1 MRILMLAT
9 ISAMFVSQPLFAS
22 GGSPAEASWP
32 QWRGPHGNGVAEGAD
47 PPVEWSETHNVAWK
61 AAIPGRGLSS
71 PIVWGG
77 RIFLLTAVD
86 TGVAGDRSLPP
97 PRTDRR
103 GRPRGGHSA
112 ENVLQYT
119 VLALDASSGEIVW
132 QHTARETQP
141 TEGTHTDGSWASM
154 SAVTDGDRLIASFG
168 SAGLYSY
175 SLDGEPQWS
184 VDLGDMTTR
193 NGFGEGSSPVLHG
206 DRVVVNWDHE
216 GPSFVV
222 ALDKRTGEELWRRER
237 DEVTSWSTPLVVEQ
251 QGRAQ
256 VVTSATKRIRSYD
269 LESGDLIW
277 EAEGMTVNTIPT
289 PVHRD
294 GVVYAASG
302 FRGNAL
308 LAVRLAGASGNV
320 TGTDSVLWSL
330 GEDMPYV
337 PSPLLYEDTLYF
349 LKRNSG
355 VLTCVDPVSGKKHY
369 GPQRLEKV
377 ANVYA
382 SPVGA
387 QNRVYIAGRDGHT
400 AVLRRG
406 VSFEILAVNELDEGV
421 DASLAIVGDAIYLR
435 GSHHL
440 YKIQSAGGAVE

>member
-1 MRILMLAT
+1 MRSLLLTALALSLM
-9 ISAMFVSQPLFAS
+9 
-22 GGSPAEASWP
+22 SPPSETAQEEAAENWP
-32 QWRGPHGNGVAEGAD
+32 QWRGPDGTGVAPGAD
-47 PPVEWSETHNVAWK
+47 PPVEWSETRNVAWK

-71 PIVWGG
+71 PIVWGD
-77 RIFLLTAVD
+77 RVFLLTATD
-86 TGVAGDRSLPP
+86 TGVAGDRSVPP
-97 PRTDRR
+97 PRRDRR
-103 GRPRGGHSA
+103 GRPRAGHVP
-112 ENVLQYT
+112 ENVLEYT
-119 VLALDASSGEIVW
+119 VLALDTASGEIVW
-132 QHTARETQP
+132 QRTASEAQP
-141 TEGTHTDGSWASM
+141 GEGTHPDGSWASM
-154 SAVTDGDRLIASFG
+154 SAVSDGERLIASFG

-175 SLDGEPQWS
+175 SLEGKQEWS
-184 VDLGDMTTR
+184 IDLGDMTTR
-193 NGFGEGSSPVLHG
+193 NGFGEGSSPAIHG
-206 DRVVVNWDHE
+206 DHVVVIWDHE
-216 GPSFVV
+216 GASFVV
-222 ALDKRTGEELWRRER
+222 AIDKRTGEELWRRDR

-251 QGRAQ
+251 GGRAQ
-256 VVTSATKRIRSYD
+256 VITSATKRIRSYD

-277 EAEGMTVNTIPT
+277 EAEGMTLNTIPT
-289 PVHRD
+289 PVHQD
-294 GVVYAASG
+294 GIVYAASG

-308 LAVRLAGASGNV
+308 LAVKLAEANGNV
-320 TGTDSVLWSL
+320 TGTDSVMWSL
-330 GEDMPYV
+330 DEDTPYV

-406 VSFEILAVNELDEGV
+406 VSYEVLAVNELNEGV

-435 GSHHL
+435 GSNHL
-440 YKIQSAGGAVE
+440 YKIQGTGGAVE

>member
-1 MRILMLAT
+1 MRSLLLTALALSLMSPPGGAAQDEAT
-9 ISAMFVSQPLFAS
+9 AN
-22 GGSPAEASWP
+22 WP
-32 QWRGPHGNGVAEGAD
+32 QWRGPEGTGVAPGAD

-61 AAIPGRGLSS
+61 TAIPGRGLSS
-71 PIVWGG
+71 PIVWGD
-77 RIFLLTAVD
+77 RVFLLTATD
-86 TGVAGDRSLPP
+86 TGVAGDRSVPQ
-97 PRTDRR
+97 PRRDRR
-103 GRPRGGHSA
+103 GRPRPGHVP
-112 ENVLQYT
+112 ENVLEYT
-119 VLALDASSGEIVW
+119 VLALDTASGEIVW
-132 QHTARETQP
+132 QRTASVAQP
-141 TEGTHTDGSWASM
+141 GEGTHPDGSWASM
-154 SAVTDGDRLIASFG
+154 SAVTDGERLIASFG

-175 SLDGEPQWS
+175 SLEGKQEWS
-184 VDLGDMTTR
+184 IDLGDMTTR
-193 NGFGEGSSPVLHG
+193 NGFGEGSSPAIHG
-206 DRVVVNWDHE
+206 DHVVVIWDHE
-216 GPSFVV
+216 GASFIV
-222 ALDKRTGEELWRRER
+222 ALDKRSGEELWRRDR

-251 QGRAQ
+251 GGRAQ
-256 VVTSATKRIRSYD
+256 VITSATKRIRSYD

-277 EAEGMTVNTIPT
+277 EAEGMTTNTIPT
-289 PVHRD
+289 PVFQN
-294 GVVYAASG
+294 GIVYAASG

-308 LAVRLAGASGNV
+308 LAVKLAEASGNV
-320 TGTDSVLWSL
+320 TGTDSVMWSL
-330 GEDMPYV
+330 DEDTPYV

-406 VSFEILAVNELDEGV
+406 VSYEVLAVNELNEGV

-435 GSHHL
+435 GSNHL
-440 YKIQSAGGAVE
+440 YKIQGAGGAVE